1 MTSIANASA
10 GSYASGTS
18 DVPLL
23 GDTIGANLEATVT
36 RFGDREALV
45 DASTGRRLTYAEL
58 DAAVDDVARG
68 LLALDVG
75 KGDRVGIWAPNCVE
89 WVLVQYATA
98 KIGAILV
105 NVNPAY
111 RTHEVGFVLRQSG
124 VSVLV
129 SATTFK
135 TSNYAAMVE
144 EVRGDCPVLRE
155 VVLIG
160 TPSWAALIEGAERVQ
175 GDAASPAASSSSHS
189 GDSNSTTR
197 SSASVRGRTS
207 SIIAA

>member
-1 MTSIANASA
+1 M
-10 GSYASGTS
+10 
-18 DVPLL
+18 
-23 GDTIGANLEATVT
+23 
-36 RFGDREALV
+36 
-45 DASTGRRLTYAEL
+45 
-58 DAAVDDVARG
+58 ARG

-98 KIGAILV
+98 KLGAILV

-135 TSNYAAMVE
+135 TSDYAAMID
-144 EVRGDCPVLRE
+144 EVRGDCPALRE

-160 TPSWAALIEGAERVQ
+160 TPSWAALIDGAQ
-175 GDAASPAASSSSHS
+175 AASSA
-189 GDSNSTTR
+189 GKR
-197 SSASVRGRTS
+197 R
-207 SIIAA
+207 